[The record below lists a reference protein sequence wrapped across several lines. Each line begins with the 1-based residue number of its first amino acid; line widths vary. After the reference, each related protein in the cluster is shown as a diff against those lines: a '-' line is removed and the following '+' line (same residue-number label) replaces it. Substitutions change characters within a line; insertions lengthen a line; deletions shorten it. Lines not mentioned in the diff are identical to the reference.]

1 MRHGS
6 SSTRV
11 ARLSTGFI
19 LVLALASLTV
29 AQPSVPP
36 WTQTADG
43 VDHAQFRRPAPGGG
57 EWNINV
63 LRIDMAKA
71 RLDVVR
77 ANDVAVGLERVSS
90 IAARTGAIAAV
101 NGGYFRT
108 SGDFLGESTGTLQI
122 DRVLWSEPD
131 RGRSAVGILRE
142 RHGARLIFGHVV
154 WTGSIEAGRARLTV
168 DGLNR
173 ARAGDE
179 LVVFTP
185 QFGPA
190 TITDDSGVEAI
201 VRAGRV
207 TEVHD
212 AKGKTPIPSDGF
224 VVSARGRARESV
236 LHQLQPRTR
245 VRLRTELRPADPA
258 PNPWLGA
265 EDILAAGPRLVTSG
279 AVDVT
284 DVREKMI
291 PTFATDTHPRT
302 AIAALADGRV
312 LLLTADGRHP
322 PERVGLAL
330 DDLARLLVELGTRDA
345 INLDG
350 GGSTTMVVKGAVVNF
365 PSVATGERP
374 VSDAIV
380 VRPLTNRE

>member
-1 MRHGS
+1 M
-6 SSTRV
+6 RV
-11 ARLSTGFI
+11 ARLSVTFSLLI
-19 LVLALASLTV
+19 ALASLTA
-29 AQPSVPP
+29 AQP
-36 WTQTADG
+36 TALVWMPAAAG
-43 VDHAQFRRPAPGGG
+43 VEHAQFRRAAPGGG

-63 LRIDMAKA
+63 LRIDMTKA
-71 RLDVVR
+71 RLDVLR

-122 DRVLWSEPD
+122 DGALWSEPD
-131 RGRSAVGILRE
+131 RGRAAVGIVRQ
-142 RHGARLIFGHVV
+142 RQGASLIFGHVV
-154 WTGSIEAGRARLTV
+154 WTASLEAGRARLVV

-173 ARAGDE
+173 ARGDDE

-190 TITDDSGVEAI
+190 TITDDSGVEVI

-207 TEVHD
+207 IEVRD
-212 AKGKTPIPSDGF
+212 AKGAAPIPRDGF
-224 VVSARGRARESV
+224 VVSARGRARDWA
-236 LHQLQPRTR
+236 LGQLGPRTR
-245 VRLRTELRPADPA
+245 VRLRTELRPADPGR
-258 PNPWLGA
+258 NSWLTA
-265 EDILAAGPRLVTSG
+265 EDVLAAGPRLVTSG

-284 DVREKMI
+284 DVREKMV
-291 PTFATDTHPRT
+291 PTFATETHPRT

-322 PERVGLAL
+322 PERVGLPLDAL
-330 DDLARLLVELGTRDA
+330 AKLLIELGARDA

-365 PSVATGERP
+365 PSDATGERP

-380 VRPLTNRE
+380 VRRLPDRE